1 LDATPRSEKREG
13 DTLMSIKLLSSAILA
28 GLLMSVSAPVV
39 SYAGDAPKTKADC
52 EKAKNMKWDDSSS
65 KCVKK

>member
-1 LDATPRSEKREG
+1 
-13 DTLMSIKLLSSAILA
+13 MSIKLLSSAVLA
-28 GLLMSVSAPVV
+28 GFLLSVSAPVV

-52 EKAKNMKWDDSSS
+52 EKTKNMKWDDATS